1 MYPMAAYS
9 RKANLMIFLIGKP
22 QALLYNGS
30 MKILIISNL
39 YPPAVLGGYEILCG
53 QVVQFLQQR
62 GHQVTV
68 VTSDHGD
75 AEAQQGVLRTL
86 KLFVPFGQ
94 PAGMHR
100 MKRLRAARYNY
111 RETARVIREA
121 GFDAVFVWSLLRL
134 TPSPLRAASDA
145 GVPAVCTFNDENISG
160 YLPSP
165 FSPAPKSLLRWAAD
179 RLMPQITLRGID
191 FPCTTC
197 ISRLI
202 KENLVN
208 RGLPIASSRVIYQ
221 GIPLERFPVKSSPGV
236 IGTPVKLLYAG
247 QLHPYKGVH
256 TILSALELL
265 KQDSLLPPFELTI
278 AGQGPQ
284 EYTDRLRDQAAAG
297 DLPAKLAGSAAHHQM
312 PEVYRAHD
320 IFIFPSIW
328 QEPFGLTHLEAMA
341 SGIPVVSTAHGGQ
354 GEFLIDGENCLTFPA
369 EDAEALAGQL
379 KRLMTDPGL
388 SVSLAAEGR
397 RTAEQSFS
405 FTRYAEE
412 LEDLLAEAAGYSG
425 EIVN

>member
-1 MYPMAAYS
+1 
-9 RKANLMIFLIGKP
+9 
-22 QALLYNGS
+22 
-30 MKILIISNL
+30 MKILILSNL

-53 QVVQFLQQR
+53 QVVQFLQQQ

-68 VTSDHGD
+68 VTSDYGD
-75 AEAQQGVLRTL
+75 AEEQPGVFRSL

-100 MKRLRAARYNY
+100 MHRLRAARYNY
-111 RETARVIREA
+111 REMSRLISEVRP
-121 GFDAVFVWSLLRL
+121 DVVFVWSLLRL
-134 TPSPLRAASDA
+134 TPAPLRAVCDS
-145 GVPAVCTFNDENISG
+145 GMPVVCTFNDENISG
-160 YLPSP
+160 YLPSS
-165 FSPAPKSLLRWAAD
+165 FSPAPRNLLRWTAD
-179 RLMPQITLRGID
+179 RLMPRITLQGID

-197 ISRLI
+197 ISKLL
-202 KENLVN
+202 KENLMN
-208 RGLPIASSRVIYQ
+208 RGMPIASSRVIYQ
-221 GIPLERFPVKSSPGV
+221 GIPLEQFPMKPNAGSIS
-236 IGTPVKLLYAG
+236 TPVKLLYAG

-265 KQDSLLPPFELTI
+265 KQDPRLSPFELTI
-278 AGQGPQ
+278 VGQGPD
-284 EYTDRLRDQAAAG
+284 EYTDRLRGQIETS
-297 DLPAKLAGSAAHHQM
+297 DLPAKLAGAVAHQQM

-341 SGIPVVSTAHGGQ
+341 SGISVVSTANGGQ
-354 GEFLIDGENCLTFPA
+354 GEFLKDGENCLTFPP

-388 SVSLAAEGR
+388 TASLAAEGR

-405 FTRYAEE
+405 FSRYAGE
-412 LEDLLAEAAGYSG
+412 LEALLAEAAGYSA
-425 EIVN
+425 EMMN